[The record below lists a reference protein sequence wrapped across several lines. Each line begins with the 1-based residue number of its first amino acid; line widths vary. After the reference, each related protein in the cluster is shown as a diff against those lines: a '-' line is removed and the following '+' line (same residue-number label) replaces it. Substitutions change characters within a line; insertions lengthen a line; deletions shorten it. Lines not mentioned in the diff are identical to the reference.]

1 MKIHTALTTHPGLG
15 FLPATVPTMVIFKI
29 ANDALHRADAGEGL
43 LLPRASHR
51 CQWPKRLERCGDDDG
66 RVM

>member
-1 MKIHTALTTHPGLG
+1 MKIHTALTTQPGLE
-15 FLPATVPTMVIFKI
+15 FSPAPVPTLVIFKI

-43 LLPRASHR
+43 LLLRASHR
-51 CQWPKRLERCGDDDG
+51 CQRPKRLERCGDDDG